1 MMKVKPNTVILI
13 GLALLVSL
21 FLACAKTANIQP
33 EAKEPEVKEPRA
45 IIYGD
50 GVDIKGE
57 VYLSDIVYSG
67 GNFWSQGVPEQLE
80 QWMNE
85 RTKVNV
91 RFMPQ
96 PTAMKSIYLSP
107 PADVPLEQV
116 HAEGM
121 FKQPILLL
129 TGKNGQID
137 FTPAEREN
145 LRKYLVEQGGFLFID
160 YSPTTESEFYRSMRQ
175 MLKTVLP
182 THSVKLIP
190 NDHEIYNCFYQMS
203 GPPVGSAGYK
213 PLEGIFIN
221 SRLAVLINSTGY
233 WDIFSGVSDYYSPG
247 VLRFGVNLMIY
258 AMTRGQ
264 KTVVEPE
271 AVDLGAAI
279 QGNDRDIAGH
289 IYLSDVLYSDGNFWS
304 QGSPAYLEQWMNKR
318 TKVNVRFM
326 PQETLTKSVYL
337 APPVD
342 VSLEGVDTEGVF
354 KQPILLLSGGAR
366 PIHLTSAE
374 QQNLRKYLV
383 EQGGFLF
390 IDDILSSIQFYE
402 SIHQM
407 LEAVLPSYSIESIPN
422 DHEIYHCY
430 YQMGGPPAGSRAMYR
445 PLEGIFINGRLA
457 VLINQRGYWEA
468 FTGRGP
474 YSPGVLRFG
483 VNLMIYAVT
492 HGQIADRSAYN
503 R

>member
-13 GLALLVSL
+13 GLVLLVSL

-33 EAKEPEVKEPRA
+33 EAKEPRA

-96 PTAMKSIYLSP
+96 LTTMKSIYLSP

-190 NDHEIYNCFYQMS
+190 NDHEIYNCFYQMN
-203 GPPVGSAGYK
+203 GPPVGLAAG
-213 PLEGIFIN
+213 
-221 SRLAVLINSTGY
+221 R
-233 WDIFSGVSDYYSPG
+233 
-247 VLRFGVNLMIY
+247 
-258 AMTRGQ
+258 
-264 KTVVEPE
+264 
-271 AVDLGAAI
+271 
-279 QGNDRDIAGH
+279 
-289 IYLSDVLYSDGNFWS
+289 
-304 QGSPAYLEQWMNKR
+304 
-318 TKVNVRFM
+318 
-326 PQETLTKSVYL
+326 
-337 APPVD
+337 
-342 VSLEGVDTEGVF
+342 
-354 KQPILLLSGGAR
+354 
-366 PIHLTSAE
+366 
-374 QQNLRKYLV
+374 
-383 EQGGFLF
+383 
-390 IDDILSSIQFYE
+390 
-402 SIHQM
+402 
-407 LEAVLPSYSIESIPN
+407 
-422 DHEIYHCY
+422 
-430 YQMGGPPAGSRAMYR
+430 R
-445 PLEGIFINGRLA
+445 PLEGIFIDGRLA
-457 VLINQRGYWEA
+457 VLINTMGYWEG
-468 FTGRGP
+468 FVGRGH
-474 YSPGVLRFG
+474 YSPGPLRFG

-492 HGQIADRSAYN
+492 HGQICVKSSYHPLGADRSAYN

>member
-1 MMKVKPNTVILI
+1 MMKMKPNTGILI
-13 GLALLVSL
+13 GLTLLVSL

-33 EAKEPEVKEPRA
+33 EVKEPEVKEPRA

-96 PTAMKSIYLSP
+96 LTAMKSIYLSSSPDAP
-107 PADVPLEQV
+107 PEQV
-116 HAEGM
+116 
-121 FKQPILLL
+121 
-129 TGKNGQID
+129 
-137 FTPAEREN
+137 
-145 LRKYLVEQGGFLFID
+145 Y
-160 YSPTTESEFYRSMRQ
+160 
-175 MLKTVLP
+175 
-182 THSVKLIP
+182 
-190 NDHEIYNCFYQMS
+190 
-203 GPPVGSAGYK
+203 
-213 PLEGIFIN
+213 
-221 SRLAVLINSTGY
+221 
-233 WDIFSGVSDYYSPG
+233 
-247 VLRFGVNLMIY
+247 
-258 AMTRGQ
+258 
-264 KTVVEPE
+264 
-271 AVDLGAAI
+271 VDGL
-279 QGNDRDIAGH
+279 
-289 IYLSDVLYSDGNFWS
+289 
-304 QGSPAYLEQWMNKR
+304 
-318 TKVNVRFM
+318 
-326 PQETLTKSVYL
+326 
-337 APPVD
+337 
-342 VSLEGVDTEGVF
+342 F

-445 PLEGIFINGRLA
+445 PLEGIFIDGRLA
-457 VLINQRGYWEA
+457 VLINSMGYWDGFSGSSDHYA
-468 FTGRGP
+468 
-474 YSPGVLRFG
+474 PGVLRFG

-492 HGQIADRSAYN
+492 RGQIADRSAYN